1 MAAVFSSAPST
12 RSTRT
17 MLPETESADSEIS
30 DVVVMRDEL
39 DPRRS
44 VSVTSHSA
52 PETRPLSTQGS
63 DPWLN
68 ECSIGSEALN
78 PVA

>member
-1 MAAVFSSAPST
+1 
-12 RSTRT
+12 

-30 DVVVMRDEL
+30 DVELVPSLGVVVMRDEL